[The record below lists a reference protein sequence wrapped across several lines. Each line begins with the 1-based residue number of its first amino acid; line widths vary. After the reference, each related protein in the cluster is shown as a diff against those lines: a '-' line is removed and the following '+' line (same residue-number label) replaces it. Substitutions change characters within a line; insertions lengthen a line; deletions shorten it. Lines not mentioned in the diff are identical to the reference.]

1 MYSFRFWYLQLLA
14 SILVQHFV
22 CQICVSKLKLMDQ
35 NVAGLSLLLVTV
47 KTSSFVKQ
55 KALLSA
61 RPLKF
66 TQDIVIHLF
75 QFMHDSIVIL
85 VLIYRPCR
93 FIAFLFLSLFMSKRH
108 RIALRKKYTVM
119 RHVKKCLNA
128 EMYVIVYVCH
138 RMQ

>member
-1 MYSFRFWYLQLLA
+1 ME
-14 SILVQHFV
+14 
-22 CQICVSKLKLMDQ
+22 Q

-66 TQDIVIHLF
+66 TQDIVIHPF

-128 EMYVIVYVCH
+128 EMYVTVYVCH